1 MTSKSR
7 LTYNIGRIVRALLI
21 SPVFIPYMLILWALA
36 FLADELTRGG
46 MIGGWVDNQLDEE
59 KSLLNTMA
67 RFINWEY

>member
-7 LTYNIGRIVRALLI
+7 ITANIGRIVRALLI
-21 SPVFIPYMLILWALA
+21 SPVFLPYMLILWALA

-46 MIGGWVDNQLDEE
+46 MIGHYVDNQLNKDE
-59 KSLLNTMA
+59 SLLNAMV